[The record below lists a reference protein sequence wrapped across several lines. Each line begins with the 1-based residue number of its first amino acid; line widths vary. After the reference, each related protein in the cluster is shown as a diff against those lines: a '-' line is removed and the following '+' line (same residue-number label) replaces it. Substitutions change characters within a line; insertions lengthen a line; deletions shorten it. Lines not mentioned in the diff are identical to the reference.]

1 MSNWGTDYRSVDPME
16 LETRVSNADVAFL
29 KMIVAEAPSPQAEK
43 NLERIRECLDQLP
56 DVEADF
62 VDLYFFRHLK
72 QTSISQIYAISQPS
86 VCYRLQRAAKRIRF
100 FLQAPEVT
108 EQEIREALTP
118 VLKRPMDVD
127 MMVYIHETT
136 CQSKAAQRLNESQ
149 GLVRHRFV
157 RALEILREHPEL
169 EKFAELFTLI
179 SSNLNIKREV
189 QRKGKTQVR
198 YRLD

>member
-1 MSNWGTDYRSVDPME
+1 MAKWGADYRSVDPME
-16 LETRVSNADVAFL
+16 LETRVSNADMAFL
-29 KMIVAEAPSPQAEK
+29 KMIVSEAPSPQTEK
-43 NLERIRECLDQLP
+43 NLEKIRDSLEFLP
-56 DVEADF
+56 DMEADF

-100 FLQAPEVT
+100 FLQVPDVT
-108 EQEIREALTP
+108 EQEIRDALSP

-127 MMVYIHETT
+127 MMVHIHETT
-136 CQSKAAQRLNESQ
+136 CQSSAAKRLNVSQ
-149 GLVRHRFV
+149 GLIRHRFV
-157 RALEILREHPEL
+157 RALEILQEKPEL

-189 QRKGKTQVR
+189 QRREKVKIR
-198 YRLD
+198 HRLD